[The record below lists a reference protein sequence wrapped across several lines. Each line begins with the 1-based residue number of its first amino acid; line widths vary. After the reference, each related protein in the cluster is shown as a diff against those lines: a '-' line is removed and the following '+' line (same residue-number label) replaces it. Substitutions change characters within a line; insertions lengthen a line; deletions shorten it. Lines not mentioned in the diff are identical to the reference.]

1 MLKKITI
8 DSLLHLRRNARRLST
23 NLLQNGNT
31 RGRIPRLLPP
41 PLTPHYH
48 NLKPSRSSGIL
59 LQTGNSIGAS
69 VGAATESSSEE
80 LMDGPPPPQHQQ
92 HQFIVSRK
100 RIRTKFTAEQQEG
113 MLAFAEQ
120 DGAAVEQFCC
130 EVGVRRKVFITTRAN
145 SRKQQQQQQEEEVEQ
160 QLHHERPD
168 DRGSVRRKAV

>member
-1 MLKKITI
+1 MPCSD
-8 DSLLHLRRNARRLST
+8 DSLDCAACGCHPSDTDLGLRCATFRMATPVEESLACS
-23 NLLQNGNT
+23 L
-31 RGRIPRLLPP
+31 RLL
-41 PLTPHYH
+41 TPYNH

-80 LMDGPPPPQHQQ
+80 LMAGPPPPQHQQ

-100 RIRTKFTAEQQEG
+100 RIRTKFTADKREG

-130 EVGVRRKVFITTRAN
+130 EVGVRRKVLKRRRWSSSCTM
-145 SRKQQQQQQEEEVEQ
+145 K
-160 QLHHERPD
+160 
-168 DRGSVRRKAV
+168 DRTIEGV

>member
-1 MLKKITI
+1 MTAAASSCHAATTRSTAPLAVAIRATPTW
-8 DSLLHLRRNARRLST
+8 DSSLCH
-23 NLLQNGNT
+23 LQNGST
-31 RGRIPRLLPP
+31 RGRIPRLLRP

-48 NLKPSRSSGIL
+48 NRKPSRSSGIL

-80 LMDGPPPPQHQQ
+80 LMAGPPPPQHQQ

-100 RIRTKFTAEQQEG
+100 RIRTKFTAEQREG

-130 EVGVRRKVFITTRAN
+130 EVGVRRKVFITTR
-145 SRKQQQQQQEEEVEQ
+145 
-160 QLHHERPD
+160 
-168 DRGSVRRKAV
+168 

>member
-1 MLKKITI
+1 MAAPVEE
-8 DSLLHLRRNARRLST
+8 SLACSLHL
-23 NLLQNGNT
+23 
-31 RGRIPRLLPP
+31 
-41 PLTPHYH
+41 LTPHYH

-80 LMDGPPPPQHQQ
+80 LMAGPPPPQHQQ

-100 RIRTKFTAEQQEG
+100 RIRTKFTAEQREG

-130 EVGVRRKVFITTRAN
+130 EVGVRRKVFITTR
-145 SRKQQQQQQEEEVEQ
+145 
-160 QLHHERPD
+160 
-168 DRGSVRRKAV
+168 